1 MDLGRLLQKTRTNAA
16 KFFNH
21 TLPNATRSGVRFL
34 NSHVVLTAKRI
45 HGITKAVSDEVT
57 TNQNVSEKFKDK
69 AKKASSFAD
78 LGLSKLKNVQSGI
91 NRVSKNIGL
100 D

>member
-1 MDLGRLLQKTRTNAA
+1 MVFGRLLQKTRTNAA

-21 TLPNATRSGVRFL
+21 TLPNATRSSVRFL
-34 NSHVVLTAKRI
+34 NSHVVPTAKRI

-57 TNQNVSEKFKDK
+57 TNKNVSEKFKDRV
-69 AKKASSFAD
+69 KKVSSFAD
-78 LGLSKLKNVQSGI
+78 LGLSKLEDVQQGV